1 MSTKEKQ
8 RHLIS
13 TPAEEN
19 IPCELELLKA
29 QYQSNPG
36 GILLVNKE
44 MKMIS
49 FNKEFIAMWGIPP
62 ELQNSRDDE
71 KNRQYI
77 LDKLENPQDFITKV
91 NELYQNQQHCSTDEI
106 RLKDQRTFLRHT
118 YPIYDSQNTYLGR
131 VWYFLDITQLKQAHH
146 TLEKQQIILQTVLEN
161 VQTGIIT
168 FGSDGRITL
177 MNQQARDLYDIR
189 QDQPLPTSLKHVDHF
204 TVQDTQADSRQPDL
218 LTQVLYGQ
226 TFQNLEMEMH
236 GPEARRTVLLSGQA
250 IHDKEDNIQ
259 GGIISL
265 HEITDLRFMQEKLLH
280 IAYHDALTGLPNRRL
295 FHDLLEQSLKQAL
308 RDNLLV
314 GVLFL
319 DIDNFKSVNDTL
331 GHAEGDTLLRN
342 VGQVLETT
350 LRDSDILCRWGGDEF
365 IIALPS
371 CQDKTGIIGVAEKLR
386 ETVVKYIES
395 HPLNYKVSISIGIA
409 IAPLHAKEPDLLIRN
424 ADMAMYLAKKNGKNR
439 CELFSA
445 STL

>member
-8 RHLIS
+8 RHLTS

-19 IPCELELLKA
+19 ISCELELLKA

-91 NELYQNQQHCSTDEI
+91 NELYQNQQHRSTDEI

-131 VWYFLDITQLKQAHH
+131 VWYFLDITQLKQAHSA
-146 TLEKQQIILQTVLEN
+146 LEKQQSILQTVLEN

-177 MNQQARDLYDIR
+177 MNQQARDLYNIR

-204 TVQDTQADSRQPDL
+204 TVQNTQTDSRQPDL
-218 LTQVLYGQ
+218 LAQVLYGQ
-226 TFQNLEMEMH
+226 TFQNLEMEIH
-236 GPEARRTVLLSGQA
+236 GPEDRRTVLLSGQA

-371 CQDKTGIIGVAEKLR
+371 CQDKTGIVGVAEKLR